1 MDFGMVQTFLDA
13 KWMNITIWQ
22 KEFTFAHG
30 ILLKMA
36 LHTILY
42 SLALLTHSQQTLAI
56 VKTLMT
62 HNSSRSHLIIVCR
75 VSFNFNL
82 TLYSVHTFLVLLHT
96 IIKIFIIIKLFLFL
110 YWMLRTRT
118 IVWSLALTW
127 FCCHGIYKQDL
138 KMNSN
143 CV

>member
-82 TLYSVHTFLVLLHT
+82 TLSSIHTFLLLFPK
-96 IIKIFIIIKLFLFL
+96 IIKIIIIIRLFLFL
-110 YWMLRTRT
+110 HEKLWTHT
-118 IVWSLALTW
+118 IVWSLALTC
-127 FCCHGIYKQDL
+127 FSCLGIYKQDL